1 MEITDSN
8 FKETLENNEVV
19 LIDFSAEWC
28 GPCKMLGPVIDDLE
42 KEYGTKAVIGKI
54 NVDSNPVTTD
64 EFKVRSIPTV
74 LIFKNG
80 ELVEKM
86 AGAQS
91 KASYVE
97 RIDFHTNS

>member
-80 ELVEKM
+80 ELV
-86 AGAQS
+86 
-91 KASYVE
+91 
-97 RIDFHTNS
+97 